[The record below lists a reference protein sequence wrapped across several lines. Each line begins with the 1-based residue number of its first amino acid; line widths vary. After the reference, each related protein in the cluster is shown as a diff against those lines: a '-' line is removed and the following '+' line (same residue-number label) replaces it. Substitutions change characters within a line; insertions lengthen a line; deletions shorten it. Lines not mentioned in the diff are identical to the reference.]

1 MRPAMNEQRPMHGS
15 DTGRL
20 SLESAAGTALGG
32 ALTGSVALGIFS
44 LSGSWLLSVAGLL
57 AAAATLGAW
66 SHRRARRSL
75 ALVDAIQSAVAGLS
89 GGATIAR
96 LDDTHLGSFGT
107 VARSFN
113 QIFDVLSDVAKRVL
127 ERVQGVQYLPE
138 QVTAI
143 MTRIEASADAQEEA
157 VEETASL
164 LANINSSIRDI
175 NERVEQLQRSADESA
190 SSILEMGSSVDEV
203 TRNVATLH
211 ESVELSTSSVH
222 EMSASIRQVAESAEQ
237 VQHIAE
243 STASSMTQMDRVV
256 QEVTGHAQEAA
267 SLTQKVSEG
276 AEIGARAVEDTICD
290 IERIHERTTEAR
302 LGLEKLVGRISEI
315 GGILGA
321 IGEINDETNLLSLN
335 AAIIAAQAGEQGKAF
350 LVVANH
356 VKTLAKRTAA
366 STKDIEKLILDVQ
379 AESVSAVGAMKAGIE
394 AIDTG
399 VQRSRAAGEA
409 LAAIRSSAHEASSR
423 VEGIAHATDEQAR
436 GSKLVAQAAQD
447 TSSQVQQI
455 SAAMTEQNK
464 VSEQML
470 KNAERALELCRHVH
484 RSTEEQRETRRYIT
498 DSISSIT
505 EMIRQIRECTANHGK
520 ASESVSAAV
529 TRLLENAHKAGQHVP
544 EVNGILAQLRDTA
557 REIVTELA
565 RFESTGLDLER

>member
-1 MRPAMNEQRPMHGS
+1 MNEQRPMHGS

-366 STKDIEKLILDVQ
+366 STVQ